1 MYEVLGL
8 EAVVNVSQ
16 VAEFKVKY
24 GIAEQM
30 EEFQRQIRLNSKV
43 VILTEEARNHLSSL
57 ASSPLSDIDFT
68 AYNDLVS
75 FFVFLC
81 QQIYVH

>member
-1 MYEVLGL
+1 MLGL

-16 VAEFKVKY
+16 VSEFQIRY
-24 GIAEQM
+24 GIADQM
-30 EEFQRQIRLNSKV
+30 AKLQAQISLNNKV
-43 VILTEEARNHLSSL
+43 VILTDEARQQLTAL

-75 FFVFLC
+75 G
-81 QQIYVH
+81 